1 MPCGCARASAS
12 WGASPWLRCG
22 SRAMRVRGRVRRK
35 MLRGVYP
42 IPSLLT
48 IGNLLCGFYAVV
60 SVYHD
65 EYGPAAVAILVAAV
79 LDLFDGAVARMTGS
93 TSELGVQ
100 LDSLADLVSFGVA
113 PAILV
118 HVWALKPLSRL
129 GWVLEGMLPA
139 ALFVAAGAFR
149 LARFNVQTAH
159 LDKRYFVGL
168 PIPAAAAT
176 IATFVLFMRSNS
188 TFIAFDRE
196 IASREVTTLI
206 VALGT
211 IALAI
216 LMVSRIRYRSLK
228 GLELKRARPAST
240 LKGITLLVMLLAIS
254 LAWRPR
260 WVLFY
265 AFLFYALSGP
275 ARHTYMGW
283 RRMRGRG
290 VDPVRDALRHPEPP
304 GGVGP

>member
-1 MPCGCARASAS
+1 
-12 WGASPWLRCG
+12 
-22 SRAMRVRGRVRRK
+22 MRVRGRVRRK

-60 SVYHD
+60 SLYYD
-65 EYGPAAVAILVAAV
+65 EFGAAAVAILLAAV
-79 LDLFDGAVARMTGS
+79 LDLCDGGVARMTGS

-113 PAILV
+113 PAMLV
-118 HVWALKPLSRL
+118 HVWALKPLSRV

-149 LARFNVQTAH
+149 LARFNIQTGH

-188 TFIAFDRE
+188 TFTAFDRE

-216 LMVSRIRYRSLK
+216 LMVSRIRYRSMK
-228 GLELKRARPAST
+228 GLDLNRARPPST
-240 LKGITLLVMLLAIS
+240 LKGIFLLMVLLTIA
-254 LAWRPR
+254 LAARPR

-265 AFLFYALSGP
+265 AFLGYALSGP
-275 ARHTYMGW
+275 VRHLYLAW
-283 RRMRGRG
+283 RRPASRGE
-290 VDPVRDALRHPEPP
+290 DPVRDALRRPEPP
-304 GGVGP
+304 GGVGPTP